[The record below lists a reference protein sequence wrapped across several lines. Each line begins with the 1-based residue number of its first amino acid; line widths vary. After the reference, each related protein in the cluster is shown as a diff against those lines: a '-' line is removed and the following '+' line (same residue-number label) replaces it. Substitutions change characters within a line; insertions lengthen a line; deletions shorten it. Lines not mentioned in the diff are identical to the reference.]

1 MPAPIVQTTTRL
13 LRIVAGILVI
23 LAGILLLVLPGPGL
37 LVIIAGLAILGVK
50 MKWLDRLLNRIRNR
64 KDSPPGAVGSGHVD
78 SDPEPPQ

>member
-50 MKWLDRLLNRIRNR
+50 MKWLDRLLSRIRNR
-64 KDSPPGAVGSGHVD
+64 KDTSPGAVGSGHSD
-78 SDPEPPQ
+78 SDPEQPQ